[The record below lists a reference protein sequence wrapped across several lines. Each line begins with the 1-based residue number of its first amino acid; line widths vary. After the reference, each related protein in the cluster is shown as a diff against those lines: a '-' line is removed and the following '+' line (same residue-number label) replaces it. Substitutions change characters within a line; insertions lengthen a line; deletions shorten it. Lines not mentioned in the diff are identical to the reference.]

1 MKNVTR
7 LPLASVE
14 QAPRLGGRTIRR
26 EELTADQIA
35 VMFDL
40 LGTFFAGVT
49 RPTFDRD
56 LSEKSHAILLED
68 QDGCLR
74 GFSTL
79 LVYKTPVLDTD
90 ATIVY
95 SGDTI
100 VHRDWWGSPALPVT
114 WLRAVRALT
123 PSANPVYWLL
133 LTSGF
138 RTYRFL
144 SVFWR
149 EFYPRYDAQGVRLKP
164 DTTARS
170 DVASG
175 FSRTNGPALVDA
187 LARERFGDRYD
198 PSRGIVRFDRPQVL
212 VPELLDVSSGRI
224 SDPHVAFF
232 LERNPGYTRGDEL
245 VCVTDLGDH
254 NLTAAGRRIAR
265 HLRD

>member
-7 LPLASVE
+7 LRLAASAQ
-14 QAPRLGGRTIRR
+14 QAARLQGRTIRR
-26 EELTADQIA
+26 EDLCAEQIA
-35 VMFDL
+35 VMFEL

-49 RPTFDRD
+49 RPIFNQD
-56 LSEKSHAILLED
+56 LAEKSHVILLED
-68 QDGCLR
+68 QEGHLR

-79 LVYKTPVLDTD
+79 LVYQTNVLD
-90 ATIVY
+90 ANAIVVY

-123 PSANPVYWLL
+123 SSSTQVYWLL

-149 EFYPRYDAQGVRLKP
+149 DFYPRYDV
-164 DTTARS
+164 TTVTPS
-170 DVASG
+170 
-175 FSRTNGPALVDA
+175 LVDA
-187 LARERFGDRYD
+187 LARERFGERYD
-198 PSRGIVRFDRPQVL
+198 GSRGIVRFDRPQVL
-212 VPELLDVSSGRI
+212 VPELLDVSSGRT

-232 LERNPGYTRGDEL
+232 LERNPGFTSGDEL
-245 VCVTDLGDH
+245 VCVTNLGDH

-265 HLRD
+265 QLRD